1 MLTKTPAGLD
11 AIIATFGDLSDPDF
25 ERENIVHFE
34 LPYTL
39 VYDGMRV
46 ARTRCHRLAVD
57 NFRAAL
63 IAVKDAGLAGEVA
76 EFGGIYNQRPQRGNA
91 ARASTHSWGIAIDLE
106 PRRYPRGSTRR
117 FPDAVV
123 EAFAKAGFFYGGDF
137 RKTPDPMHFQLA
149 TKY

>member
-1 MLTKTPAGLD
+1 MLTKIPQGLD
-11 AIIATFGDLSDPDF
+11 GIIATFGNCEDPDF

-63 IAVKDAGLAGEVA
+63 IGVKNAGLENEVKA
-76 EFGGIYNQRPQRGNA
+76 FGGIYNKRPQRGNS
-91 ARASTHSWGIAIDLE
+91 ARLSTHSWGIAIDLE
-106 PRRYPRGSTRR
+106 PLRYPRGSVRR

-123 EAFAKAGFFYGGDF
+123 DAFAKAGFFYGGDF
-137 RKTPDPMHFQLA
+137 KKTPDPMHFQLA
-149 TKY
+149 VRY